1 MVCVCVYEICVFHI
15 GLYCMK
21 HNASGCET
29 IKTKPEGEHS
39 SKRRPYSTSQ
49 RDNAFSVHLFVWMCV
64 MFSFRGYFSAVEFSS
79 SMNMCA
85 SCKVI
90 TICAPLFLSLLS
102 CLMCFICFSVFFCNL
117 HWKRQNKD
125 MCNLSP
131 CFALSFIQTD
141 VFNCLHMNY
150 KMYAIRRGPNV
161 YVTFTCNENTFVYHF
176 SRHFIIFKNSH
187 LYLGSVVNHFMFPS
201 IIASSEFH
209 SIWMSIINDT
219 SLTKPSSV
227 IGLNIKISQTSE
239 NEIASKLSSRE
250 NCILNDSPI
259 FVNHLSIRLC
269 LFTALPSIDN
279 AKISASLHSTI
290 CSHKN
295 TLRIVLI

>member
-1 MVCVCVYEICVFHI
+1 MLINITTICTMFVRINWLMVCVCVYEICVFHI

-102 CLMCFICFSVFFCNL
+102 CLMCFICFSVFFVICTGSDKIRTCVIYRRVL
-117 HWKRQNKD
+117 LFLLFKPTFSTVYTWITKC
-125 MCNLSP
+125 MLSV
-131 CFALSFIQTD
+131 AVL
-141 VFNCLHMNY
+141 
-150 KMYAIRRGPNV
+150 
-161 YVTFTCNENTFVYHF
+161 TFTL
-176 SRHFIIFKNSH
+176 H
-187 LYLGSVVNHFMFPS
+187 LPAMKILLS
-201 IIASSEFH
+201 IISADISSF
-209 SIWMSIINDT
+209 
-219 SLTKPSSV
+219 
-227 IGLNIKISQTSE
+227 
-239 NEIASKLSSRE
+239 
-250 NCILNDSPI
+250 
-259 FVNHLSIRLC
+259 
-269 LFTALPSIDN
+269 
-279 AKISASLHSTI
+279 
-290 CSHKN
+290 
-295 TLRIVLI
+295 LRIHTYIWEA